1 MKIAPAL
8 PGTLAGVGITY
19 AAAVSPWMLL
29 ALIIVV
35 LTALLGLVYA
45 YPRLPKNRREALL
58 ELIRTLQGR

>member
-8 PGTLAGVGITY
+8 PGTLAGAVITCS
-19 AAAVSPWMLL
+19 VSSSPWMLL

-35 LTALLGLVYA
+35 LTAFLGLVYA
-45 YPRLPKNRREALL
+45 YPRLPKHRREALL